1 VKEELS
7 DYGVSLSEKLL
18 INLHNLCATS
28 GEMAR
33 RPDELAQMLQA
44 DVNEVNQ
51 ILDRHVSEGYAV
63 VFTDHEGKR
72 RYYLTSRGIIRVCSL
87 FS

>member
-1 VKEELS
+1 MS

-18 INLHNLCATS
+18 ITLHNLCATS

-33 RPDELAQMLQA
+33 KPDELAQLLRV

-51 ILDRHVSEGYAV
+51 ILDRHASEGYALGLI
-63 VFTDHEGKR
+63 DQEGNR